1 MTPSLETAKLF
12 GLTMGMTRR
21 EVIAVAGR
29 PTRAI
34 PIPDD
39 GKVSFV
45 YDLGPQAG
53 KRSVFSV
60 PVQGGEFRF
69 DTDGNLEFMRSR
81 ESLEVDGHRLSRGD
95 SPERVMRLP
104 GPLWEDF
111 FQEGESLAPGREPL
125 IQSFQDQKV
134 WLLSAS
140 GMISRLEVSPEMG
153 ESYPGALTEGTQH
166 RRGKGAEQS
175 TVRLSV
181 PIRRRISSLE
191 IDESVCLQ

>member
-12 GLTMGMTRR
+12 GLTMGMTQS
-21 EVIAVAGR
+21 EVISVAGR

-45 YDLGPQAG
+45 YDLGPEAG

-60 PVQGGEFRF
+60 PARGGEFRF
-69 DTDGNLEFMRSR
+69 GTDGKIEFMRSR

-95 SPERVMRLP
+95 SPERVMRLL

-111 FQEGESLAPGREPL
+111 FQEARSSVQEREAT
-125 IQSFQDQKV
+125 IQSFQDQIV
-134 WLLSAS
+134 WLLVQYRK
-140 GMISRLEVSPEMG
+140 GRV
-153 ESYPGALTEGTQH
+153 ESFKMEWVTNREL
-166 RRGKGAEQS
+166 
-175 TVRLSV
+175 
-181 PIRRRISSLE
+181 
-191 IDESVCLQ
+191 

>member
-12 GLTMGMTRR
+12 GLTMGMTQS

-60 PVQGGEFRF
+60 PAQGGEFRF
-69 DTDGNLEFMRSR
+69 DTGGHLDYMRSR

-95 SPERVMRLP
+95 SPERVMRLL

-111 FQEGESLAPGREPL
+111 FHHEDSLGAEQGP
-125 IQSFQDQKV
+125 IVQSFQDQKV
-134 WLLSAS
+134 WLL
-140 GMISRLEVSPEMG
+140 VQ
-153 ESYPGALTEGTQH
+153 YKEGKVDSFIMEWVTH
-166 RRGKGAEQS
+166 RR
-175 TVRLSV
+175 
-181 PIRRRISSLE
+181 P
-191 IDESVCLQ
+191 